1 MSTQAMGPVVLVDTW
16 ASKVSDRNTVLLR
29 NAVLVGGLA
38 VTTAVAAQISIPL
51 PNTPVPLTLQT
62 LAVLAGAAALGSIRA
77 SLAQGLYLLLALVGL
92 PVLAPQNDGSHT
104 SGHAVLSLP
113 TLGYLVGFIVS
124 SFVVGK
130 IAELGVTRNYLLTG
144 LAYVA
149 GSAVIYLFGATWLA
163 HAIHVNAAMAIE
175 YGVRPFLL
183 GDVIKAVVAGALLPS
198 LWKLVRDSDGES
210 NNNSE
215 SALL

>member
-1 MSTQAMGPVVLVDTW
+1 MGPVVLVDTW

-29 NAVLVGGLA
+29 NAVLVGGLT
-38 VTTAVAAQISIPL
+38 VTTAIAAQISIPL

-62 LAVLAGAAALGSIRA
+62 LAVLAGAAALGSVRA
-77 SLAQGLYLLLALVGL
+77 TLAQGLYLLLALVGL
-92 PVLAPQNDGSHT
+92 PVLAPQSDGSHT
-104 SGHAVLSLP
+104 VGHAVLSLP
-113 TLGYLVGFIVS
+113 SLGYLVGFIVS

-130 IAELGVTRNYLLTG
+130 I
-144 LAYVA
+144 AYVA

-198 LWKLVRDSDGES
+198 LWKLVRDSKGDS
-210 NNNSE
+210 DNNSE